1 MVAYLDAAR
10 GSLIVSLVL
19 AVVVVSCGIG
29 GGVGFLIGKGK
40 GRGAMGFWLGALL
53 GFIGWIIVAVM
64 EPTPEDVA
72 RRYQAGAVAYGAHM
86 YPPPYGTYGYGA
98 QPAPP
103 GAPGVPH
110 GAEVP
115 YGYGAPPPPASYA
128 ETSPRAGAPG
138 EPPADPGIQ
147 GH

>member
-1 MVAYLDAAR
+1 MVAYLDAAS

-19 AVVVVSCGIG
+19 AVVVVSGGIG

-40 GRGAMGFWLGALL
+40 GRGAMGFWLGVLL
-53 GFIGWIIVAVM
+53 DFIGRIIVAVM
-64 EPTPEDVA
+64 EPAPEDVA

-86 YPPPYGTYGYGA
+86 FPPPYGTYGYGA
-98 QPAPP
+98 QPPPPDPP
-103 GAPGVPH
+103 GGWVS
-110 GAEVP
+110 
-115 YGYGAPPPPASYA
+115 YRYGAPRPLASYG